1 MAIVSSLGYVMTQLI
16 SVSSVNSIMFWTD
29 WGEVPKIE
37 RAGMNGDPAT
47 RKVIVH
53 ENIFWPNGLAVDY
66 DAQLVY
72 WLDGRLNFVEV
83 MDYDGRNRK
92 TVIKEGVI
100 YPFALTVFQNKLY
113 WTDWKTW

>member
-1 MAIVSSLGYVMTQLI
+1 
-16 SVSSVNSIMFWTD
+16 
-29 WGEVPKIE
+29 
-37 RAGMNGDPAT
+37 
-47 RKVIVH
+47 
-53 ENIFWPNGLAVDY
+53 LAVDY

-92 TVIKEGVI
+92 TVIKDGVI